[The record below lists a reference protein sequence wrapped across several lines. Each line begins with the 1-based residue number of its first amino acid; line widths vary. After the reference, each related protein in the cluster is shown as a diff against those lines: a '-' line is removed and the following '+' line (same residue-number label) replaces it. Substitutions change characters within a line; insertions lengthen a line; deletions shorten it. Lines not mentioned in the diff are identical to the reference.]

1 MSIKKRI
8 LALLLSMALIFTTV
22 PVSVQAATVK
32 LNKKSTSVLATK
44 TVQLKVV
51 NNKKKVKWTTS
62 NKKIATVSKKGV
74 VKGKKPGKVTITAKA
89 GKKSYK
95 CKVTVK
101 VGLNCTNKSL
111 KKGSTLTLKLLG
123 NSKKVKW
130 SSSKKSVA
138 TVTSKGKVKAVNVG
152 SATIT
157 AKAGSKKYKCKIT
170 VVSSTPTKPTAT
182 LNNKDAEKH
191 IDFLVDVP
199 AGRDV
204 RVLQLTD
211 TQILDAGQTRPG
223 RDGVNFEAWA
233 TDKMDEK
240 CFNYVRETVKNT
252 NPDLILITGDLIYG
266 EFDDAGTSLQALI
279 ACMEELG
286 VPWAPVFGNHD
297 NESKKGA
304 DWQCA
309 QLEAAKHCLFK
320 QRTLTGN
327 GNYTVGVRQ
336 GGKIKR
342 VFFMLDSN
350 GCSAMSDETKNN
362 GHSQKAAGF
371 AFDQKEW
378 YTETANNIK
387 ECDKS
392 IKLSFAFHIQIY
404 AFFDAFYQYGFINS
418 GTRNNPIN
426 IDELSNKAST
436 DFGYL
441 GRDLKGPWD
450 GSYNVYDGLKDLG
463 IDSIFVG
470 HEHCNSASVVFDGI
484 RFQYGQKTGTYD
496 RANYVKADG
505 TIEGSYENIGKP
517 IVGGTVI
524 PLSEKD
530 GSITNPYIYYCK

>member
-1 MSIKKRI
+1 MSTKKRI
-8 LALLLSMALIFTTV
+8 LALLLSIALTLTAV

-32 LNKKSTSVLATK
+32 LNKKSVSVIVTK

-74 VKGKKPGKVTITAKA
+74 VKGKKPGKATITAKV

-101 VGLNCTNKSL
+101 VGLNYTKKSL
-111 KKGSTLTLKLLG
+111 KKGNTLTLKLLG

-138 TVTSKGKVKAVNVG
+138 TVTSKGKVKAVNAG

-157 AKAGSKKYKCKIT
+157 AKVGSKKYKCKIT
-170 VVSSTPTKPTAT
+170 VVNPSPTPT
-182 LNNKDAEKH
+182 LSNKDAAKH
-191 IDFLVDVP
+191 IDFVVDVP
-199 AGRDV
+199 AGRDI

-211 TQILDAGQTRPG
+211 TQILDAGQARPG
-223 RDGVNFEAWA
+223 RDGVDYEAWA

-350 GCSAMSDETKNN
+350 GCSAMSKETENN
-362 GHSQKAAGF
+362 KHSQKSAGF
-371 AFDQKEW
+371 GFDQMEW
-378 YTETANNIK
+378 YTETASNIK
-387 ECDKS
+387 KCDKS

-404 AFFDAFYQYGFINS
+404 AFFDAFYQYGFVNS
-418 GTRNNPIN
+418 ETKNNPIN
-426 IDELSNKAST
+426 IDKLPNKEGT

-450 GSYNVYDGLKDLG
+450 GRYNVYDGLKDLG

-496 RANYVKADG
+496 RANFLKADG
-505 TIEGSYENIGKP
+505 TIEGSYSDIGKP